1 MVCECRGQITKYEN
15 KSPRSKETVS
25 PVLHPKER
33 AAQPYEVWD
42 TGTQRERGTKGP
54 IWYCLSTFFFPNSA
68 CVMMTYVVDVLA
80 HSEHRTVCPQRPRL
94 LISWLLAL
102 LSGAAALGC

>member
-1 MVCECRGQITKYEN
+1 
-15 KSPRSKETVS
+15 
-25 PVLHPKER
+25 
-33 AAQPYEVWD
+33 
-42 TGTQRERGTKGP
+42 
-54 IWYCLSTFFFPNSA
+54 
-68 CVMMTYVVDVLA
+68 MMTYVVDVLA